1 MLAGKSIMSSY
12 ALRYSWPD
20 RKRRINNRKRTESE
34 RPRAAGVGES
44 AQLVTTFTR
53 QFFLPGAATQQPEG
67 EPERRFVPSDVKGA
81 TMKRTGG
88 EINQGCR
95 GEKRGEERYRE
106 VDESR

>member
-34 RPRAAGVGES
+34 RPRA
-44 AQLVTTFTR
+44 
-53 QFFLPGAATQQPEG
+53 
-67 EPERRFVPSDVKGA
+67 SDVKGA